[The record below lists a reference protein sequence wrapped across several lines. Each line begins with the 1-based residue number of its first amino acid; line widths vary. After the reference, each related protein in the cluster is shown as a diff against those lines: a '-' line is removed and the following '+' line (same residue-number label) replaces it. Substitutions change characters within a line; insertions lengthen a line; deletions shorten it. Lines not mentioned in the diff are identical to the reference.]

1 MRTRTRTRKETDA
14 EAHKRAMQAMVAAGW
29 DGLPTQ
35 TALQVRYWE
44 AWDEALEEATTDLEA
59 SE

>member
-1 MRTRTRTRKETDA
+1 
-14 EAHKRAMQAMVAAGW
+14 MVAAGW

-44 AWDEALEEATTDLEA
+44 DWDEAFAEALEDLEA
-59 SE
+59 ENENH